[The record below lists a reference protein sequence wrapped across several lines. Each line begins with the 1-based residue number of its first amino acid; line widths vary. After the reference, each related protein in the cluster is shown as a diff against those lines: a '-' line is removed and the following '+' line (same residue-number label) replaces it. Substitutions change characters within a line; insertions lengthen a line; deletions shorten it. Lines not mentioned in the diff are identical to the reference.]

1 MKTTILK
8 TATKAVSKTAHRV
21 VLKAKKHS
29 PEILMI
35 TGGVSIIAGVI
46 FACKETLKV
55 EEILDEHKDTEEV
68 IQDVLNEGNDTEYS
82 QKDAA
87 HDILVLRTRTAV
99 NLVKN
104 YAPAAGC
111 LVLGFGCFFAAHGI
125 MKKRNVALMAA
136 YKAVDTAFKDY
147 RGRVKRDL
155 GNDWDKHFMFDT
167 EMENSKCKCGKD
179 KKEPVSEEKDPHISD
194 LKPSIYAKWFD
205 EASVYWRKDALLN
218 REFLICQQNYAND
231 LLRARGH
238 LFLNDVYRMLGI
250 PDTKA
255 GAVVGW
261 VWKSGEDA
269 SYVDFGLYNASR
281 PGVVDFMEGW
291 ERSIMLDFNVDGVIY
306 DLI

>member
-8 TATKAVSKTAHRV
+8 TISKTAGKTAHRV

-29 PEILMI
+29 PEILMV
-35 TGGVSIIAGVI
+35 TGGISIIAGVI

-55 EEILDEHKDTEEV
+55 EEILDKHKETEET
-68 IQDVLNEGNDTEYS
+68 ISDVLSEKPYDYS

-87 HDILVLRTRTAV
+87 HDMLVLRARTGAAFI
-99 NLVKN
+99 KN

-111 LVLGFGCFFAAHGI
+111 LALGFGCFFAAHGI

-147 RGRVKRDL
+147 RCRVKRDL
-155 GNDWDKHFMFDT
+155 GSDWDKHFMFDT

-179 KKEPVSEEKDPHISD
+179 KKVPVPEDKDPKIESVQ
-194 LKPSIYAKWFD
+194 PSIYAKWFD
-205 EASVYWRKDALLN
+205 EASPYWRKDALLN

-231 LLRARGH
+231 LLRSRGH
-238 LFLNDVYRMLGI
+238 LFLNDVYRMLGL

-261 VWKSGEDA
+261 VQGPGHRDT
-269 SYVDFGLYNASR
+269 YVDFGLYKAQH

-291 ERSIMLDFNVDGVIY
+291 ERSVMLDFNVDGVIY